1 MSSNVPPIAKSDRAN
16 YLDIKVLE
24 ISSELFENPLFGFG
38 ITAITNILYIYVWYK
53 KKTVF
58 SILTFLLLFYIIV
71 RIIQKKIL
79 GLNRNTKTNEE
90 GLKTELLK
98 VYLQISTYVVS
109 IVSLENYVY
118 TCTELAKLYTFC
130 TIINLF
136 NDKFLLLIL
145 LNIVILYSQ
154 IEKKCNHF
162 VFKGRM
168 AVKQIIEGVIG
179 VVACFIPKY
188 EEKQ

>member
-130 TIINLF
+130 IIINLF

-145 LNIVILYSQ
+145 LNIVMLYSQ

-188 EEKQ
+188 E